1 MANNEFIELLFDIA
15 RSFVNATNKRVEEY
29 NKKTERDINNYTR
42 RYSDRSTEE
51 LKDRFNNSSTYA
63 EKAAIR
69 NIIKER
75 NGNK

>member
-1 MANNEFIELLFDIA
+1 MANNEFIELLFGIA
-15 RSFVNATNKRVEEY
+15 RSFVNATNKNVEEY

-42 RYSDRSTEE
+42 RYSNRSTEE
-51 LKDRFNNSSTYA
+51 LKEIFNNSSTYA